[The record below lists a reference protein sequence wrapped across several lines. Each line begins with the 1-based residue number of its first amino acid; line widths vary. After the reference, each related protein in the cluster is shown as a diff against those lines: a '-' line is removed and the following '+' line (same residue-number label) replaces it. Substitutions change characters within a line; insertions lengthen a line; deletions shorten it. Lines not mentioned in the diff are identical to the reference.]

1 MVRRS
6 LTGLFN
12 PVLSDPNFR
21 EIELSRQSFLASR
34 PDFAFRIT
42 NFEFQVREIPDPNK
56 LLGTT
61 DKAHQKY
68 KTFIPGK
75 LPYERGG
82 DARRKFWMKPLKG
95 TSLGVAQPFLHH

>member
-1 MVRRS
+1 MLSMNFMVRRY

-42 NFEFQVREIPDPNK
+42 NFEFQVREIPDPDK
-56 LLGTT
+56 LLG
-61 DKAHQKY
+61 
-68 KTFIPGK
+68 
-75 LPYERGG
+75 
-82 DARRKFWMKPLKG
+82 PLVKHIKS
-95 TSLGVAQPFLHH
+95 TKIHTRETPI

>member
-1 MVRRS
+1 MLSMNFMVRRS

-21 EIELSRQSFLASR
+21 EIELSRRSFLASR

-42 NFEFQVREIPDPNK
+42 NFEFQVREIPDPDK

-68 KTFIPGK
+68 KNSYPGNSHM
-75 LPYERGG
+75 RGAG
-82 DARRKFWMKPLKG
+82 MLVGNFE
-95 TSLGVAQPFLHH
+95 

>member
-56 LLGTT
+56 LLETT

-68 KTFIPGK
+68 KNSYPRNSHM
-75 LPYERGG
+75 RGAG
-82 DARRKFWMKPLKG
+82 MLVGNFE
-95 TSLGVAQPFLHH
+95 